1 MKGAIADPWLRIIN
15 VPNKTRT
22 SIIGRSQYF
31 FLILKNSQNSF
42 IKDIIKNLN
51 FFKIPINFKIVFS

>member
-31 FLILKNSQNSF
+31 FLIFKNSQNSF
-42 IKDIIKNLN
+42 KKLIIIKL
-51 FFKIPINFKIVFS
+51 I